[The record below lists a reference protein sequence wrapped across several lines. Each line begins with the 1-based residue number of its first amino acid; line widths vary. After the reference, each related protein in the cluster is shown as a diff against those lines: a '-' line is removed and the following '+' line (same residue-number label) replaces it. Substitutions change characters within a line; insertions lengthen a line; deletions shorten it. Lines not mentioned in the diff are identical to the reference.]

1 MRGAKELD
9 SLSRPGGIERTV
21 VGFLIAPLVP
31 VLLLILP
38 AALQGNAIALAQFSA
53 YSKVSYCATLLI
65 AVPVHFLLRRRHW
78 TLLSIYV
85 AVGGAMGLAVFLFHL
100 VLGVPSRTPGLGPVA
115 RTLVSLPVDM
125 IGGVIILICFW
136 LIARPD
142 RE

>member
-65 AVPVHFLLRRRHW
+65 GVPAHVLLRRRHW

-85 AVGGAMGLAVFLFHL
+85 AVGGAMGLAVFLFHF

-125 IGGVIILICFW
+125 IGGVIILICIW

>member
-9 SLSRPGGIERTV
+9 SLSRPSGIERTV

-38 AALQGNAIALAQFSA
+38 AALQGNAIAFAQFSA

-65 AVPVHFLLRRRHW
+65 AVPAHFLLRRRHW

-85 AVGGAMGLAVFLFHL
+85 AVGGAMGLAVFLFHF

-115 RTLVSLPVDM
+115 RTLISLPVDM